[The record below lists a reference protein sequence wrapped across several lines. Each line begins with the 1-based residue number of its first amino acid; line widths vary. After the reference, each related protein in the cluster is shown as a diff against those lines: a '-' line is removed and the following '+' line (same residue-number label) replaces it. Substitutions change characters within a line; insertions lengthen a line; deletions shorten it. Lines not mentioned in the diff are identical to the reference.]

1 MNFKWNFESS
11 VWGEFVF
18 KKMKRYGETFD
29 FKESPGW
36 IHGSV
41 DKSRIR
47 LRIQNS
53 ISSGFLC
60 EFPCRIKNKWFFD
73 CISKTRINNYIKIY
87 NSLYLESLTNF
98 YYLNLALSRFIEQN
112 PTCSIFVNIRNYL
125 YTSLST
131 SNIVPFLLL
140 NVMDFRKHFQ
150 NFIFQYKIQNI

>member
-1 MNFKWNFESS
+1 MNHRCGENLYSKKWKDMAKLLIS
-11 VWGEFVF
+11 
-18 KKMKRYGETFD
+18 KR
-29 FKESPGW
+29 SPGW

-60 EFPCRIKNKWFFD
+60 EFSCRIKNKWFFD
-73 CISKTRINNYIKIY
+73 CISKRWINNYIKIY
-87 NSLYLESLTNF
+87 NSFYLESLTNF

>member
-1 MNFKWNFESS
+1 M
-11 VWGEFVF
+11 WGEFVF

-60 EFPCRIKNKWFFD
+60 EFSCRIKNKWFFD
-73 CISKTRINNYIKIY
+73 CISKR
-87 NSLYLESLTNF
+87 
-98 YYLNLALSRFIEQN
+98 
-112 PTCSIFVNIRNYL
+112 
-125 YTSLST
+125 
-131 SNIVPFLLL
+131 
-140 NVMDFRKHFQ
+140 
-150 NFIFQYKIQNI
+150 